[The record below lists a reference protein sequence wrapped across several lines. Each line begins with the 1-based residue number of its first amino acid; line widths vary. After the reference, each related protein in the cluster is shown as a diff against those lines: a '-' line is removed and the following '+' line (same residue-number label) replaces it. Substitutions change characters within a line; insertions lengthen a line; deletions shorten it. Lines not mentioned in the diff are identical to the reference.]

1 MRIVSGLARGRR
13 LQAPRGTTTRPT
25 SDRVREAVFSTLQ
38 SRIGS
43 LDGTRVLDLYAG
55 SGAMGLEALSRG
67 AASVV
72 FVESNRAVARTLT
85 DNIDRV
91 GLPGTEMVTANAAA
105 FAKEA
110 PDRARIDAAHYPF
123 DLVLCDPPY
132 ALGAPRLREVLVDLV
147 RSGWLKGEC
156 ELLVERDA
164 RDDASPWPEG
174 EVIRDSSSGHSRS
187 QIATLDRRTYGD
199 TALWYGRLVERLT

>member
-72 FVESNRAVARTLT
+72 FVESNRAVARTLI

-91 GLPGTEMVTANAAA
+91 GLPGTETVTADAAA

-110 PDRARIDAAHYPF
+110 PTGRVSMQRTIPSTWCCA
-123 DLVLCDPPY
+123 
-132 ALGAPRLREVLVDLV
+132 
-147 RSGWLKGEC
+147 
-156 ELLVERDA
+156 
-164 RDDASPWPEG
+164 
-174 EVIRDSSSGHSRS
+174 IRPMRWGHSGS
-187 QIATLDRRTYGD
+187 
-199 TALWYGRLVERLT
+199 GRY

>member
-1 MRIVSGLARGRR
+1 
-13 LQAPRGTTTRPT
+13 
-25 SDRVREAVFSTLQ
+25 VREAVFSTLQ

-72 FVESNRAVARTLT
+72 FVESNRAVARTLN

-91 GLPGTEMVTANAAA
+91 GLPGTETVTADVAV
-105 FAKEA
+105 FAKET
-110 PDRARIDAAHYPF
+110 PDRGRIDAARHPF

-132 ALGAPRLREVLVDLV
+132 ALGVQQLREVLVDLV
-147 RSGWLKGEC
+147 RSGWLAGEC
-156 ELLVERDA
+156 ELIVERDA
-164 RDDASPWPEG
+164 RDDAPPWPEG
-174 EVIRDSSSGHSRS
+174 EVIRDSSSGNPHSR
-187 QIATLDRRTYGD
+187 IAAQDRRTYGD
-199 TALWYGRLVERLT
+199 TALWYGRLVERAT